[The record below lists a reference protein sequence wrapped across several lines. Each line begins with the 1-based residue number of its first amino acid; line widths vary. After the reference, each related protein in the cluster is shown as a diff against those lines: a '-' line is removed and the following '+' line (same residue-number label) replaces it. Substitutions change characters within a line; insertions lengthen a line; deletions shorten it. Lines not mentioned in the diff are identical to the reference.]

1 MIKNKEYFFTKN
13 EVVGII
19 PARGGSKGV
28 PRKNIRLLSGYPL
41 IAYSIA
47 ACKLS
52 NEITRVIISTDD
64 EEIAEISRQFGGEV
78 PFMRPKEM
86 ATDKSGDIDFVLHAI
101 NWLQDN
107 EGAVPEY
114 LAHIRPTTPL
124 RVPHILDEAII
135 KLKLHD
141 EGTSLRSAHVAP
153 ESPMK
158 WFVKGDGDTFLPF
171 AEGLSSDE
179 ANNGRENFVQV
190 YIPDGYIDVLKPETI
205 VNTGLLHGKN
215 MLSYT
220 SPFCTEVDTEYELE
234 MLDFELR
241 YRGSVLFDYLE
252 SNYSKYRREE

>member
-1 MIKNKEYFFTKN
+1 MRKNKDYFFNKD

-28 PRKNIRLLSGYPL
+28 PRKNIRLLSDYPL

-52 NEITRVIISTDD
+52 KRISRVIISTDD
-64 EEIAEISRQFGGEV
+64 EEIAEISRNFGGEV
-78 PFMRPKEM
+78 PFMRPREI

-107 EGAVPEY
+107 EGAVPEFI
-114 LAHIRPTTPL
+114 AHIRPTTPL
-124 RVPHILDEAII
+124 RVPHILDEAITKI
-135 KLKLHD
+135 QSNN
-141 EGTSLRSAHVAP
+141 EATSLRSAHAAP

-158 WFVKGDGDTFLPF
+158 WFIKGEGDTFLPF

-179 ANNGRENFVQV
+179 VNKGREDFVQV

-215 MLSYT
+215 MLSYV

-234 MLDFELR
+234 MLEFEVR
-241 YRGSVLFDYLE
+241 HSGSVLLDYLE
-252 SNYSKYRREE
+252 SIYSRYKRKG